1 MVFRRIFAYVRPLA
15 LKMLAGL
22 LFTALGS
29 AATIAYY
36 KVGMSLAHAVQA
48 RSLTEL
54 FWTLLAFIVL
64 NLLKNAASYA
74 GSYTITSVGQQVV
87 ARVRV
92 ALFER
97 IQHLP
102 LQVFDAW
109 RSGELMSRFAN
120 DVNLMVVGVSS
131 MPLFVSAALTL
142 IGSVATMLYLNWK
155 LTLVL
160 VAVAPFV
167 ALAVS
172 RFSVLLRRT
181 TTASLSRIADVNA
194 VLQESLDSMRVVKAF
209 AREPF
214 EMVRFANRNDAYLG
228 ASMKLSQIGL
238 TQTPVVDFIVTVGVA
253 ILAGY
258 SFHEVIVG
266 HLSIEAWTGFF
277 TLAIVAGNPVNQ
289 LSNYVGDLNKALVG
303 ARRIFEILDL
313 PVEVRDAPGAAPLTG
328 ARGAV
333 DFEDVRFAYDQRNE
347 VLKGITAHF
356 EPGEVVALVGPSGAG
371 KTTLVNLIPRF
382 YAPTSGRLLVDGR
395 DIARITLESLRSA
408 IAIVPQDPQL
418 FSDTIESNIRYGRLD
433 ASAEEVR
440 TAARLANAEEFIG
453 RFPEGYGTMVGSRG
467 MRLSGGERQRIAI
480 ARAILRDPRILILDE
495 ATSSLDAQSEA
506 LINDALEHLLV
517 GRTTFIIAHRFSTIR
532 RATTIL
538 VLNDGRV
545 VERGRHVDLVAQGGL
560 YAKLYETQILQPD
573 EFDDRVEM

>member
-1 MVFRRIFAYVRPLA
+1 MVFRRILAYARPLA
-15 LKMLAGL
+15 LKMIVGLVFAGI
-22 LFTALGS
+22 GS

-36 KVGMSLAHAVQA
+36 KVGMALAQAVQT
-48 RSLTEL
+48 RSLQEL
-54 FWTLLAFIVL
+54 FLTLLAFIGL
-64 NLLKNAASYA
+64 NLLKNASSYA
-74 GSYTITSVGQQVV
+74 GSYTITSVGQQAV
-87 ARVRV
+87 ATVRTD
-92 ALFER
+92 LFRR
-97 IQHLP
+97 IQYLP
-102 LQVFDAW
+102 LQIFDTW
-109 RSGELMSRFAN
+109 RSGELMSRFDN

-131 MPLFVSAALTL
+131 MPLFVTAALTL
-142 IGSVATMLYLNWK
+142 VGSVATMLYLNWK

-160 VAVAPFV
+160 IAVAPFV

-194 VLQESLDSMRVVKAF
+194 VLQESIESMRVVKAF
-209 AREPF
+209 AREPY
-214 EMVRFANRNDAYLG
+214 EMTRFTNRNDAYLG

-238 TQTPVVDFIVTVGVA
+238 TQTPVVDFIVTLGVA

-266 HLSIEAWTGFF
+266 HLTIEAWTGFF

-289 LSNYVGDLNKALVG
+289 LANYVGDLNKAMVG

-313 PVEVRDAPGAAPLTG
+313 PVEVRDAPGAKPLAG
-328 ARGAV
+328 VRGAV
-333 DFEDVRFAYDQRNE
+333 DFDDVRFAYVGRNE
-347 VLKGITAHF
+347 VLKGVKAHF

-382 YAPTSGRLLVDGR
+382 YLPTAGHVLVDGH
-395 DIARITLESLRSA
+395 DIADVTLESLRSS

-418 FSDTIESNIRYGRLD
+418 FSDTIENNIRYGRLD
-433 ASAEEVR
+433 ATVEEIR
-440 TAARLANAEEFIG
+440 DAARLANAEEFIA
-453 RFPEGYGTMVGSRG
+453 RFPEGYNTKVGARG

-506 LINDALEHLLV
+506 LVNDALEHLLV

-532 RATTIL
+532 RASTIL
-538 VLNDGRV
+538 VLEDGHV
-545 VERGRHVDLVAQGGL
+545 VERGRHADLVSLGGL
-560 YAKLYETQILQPD
+560 YAKLYETQIREPVAQAD
-573 EFDDRVEM
+573 

>member
-1 MVFRRIFAYVRPLA
+1 MVFRRILVYVRPLA
-15 LKMLAGL
+15 LRMLFGL
-22 LFTALGS
+22 IFAAIGS

-36 KVGMSLAHAVQA
+36 KVGMALAHAVQT
-48 RSLTEL
+48 RSVQEL
-54 FWTLLAFIVL
+54 ILTLLAFLGL
-64 NLLKNAASYA
+64 NLTKNAAWYA

-87 ARVRV
+87 AKVRTD
-92 ALFER
+92 LFAR
-97 IQHLP
+97 IQYLP
-102 LQVFDAW
+102 LQIFDTW
-109 RSGELMSRFAN
+109 RSGELMSRFDN
-120 DVNLMVVGVSS
+120 DVSLMVMGVTA
-131 MPLFVSAALTL
+131 MPLFVSAVLTL
-142 IGSVATMLYLNWK
+142 VGSVATMIYLNWK

-160 VAVAPFV
+160 IAVAPFV
-167 ALAVS
+167 SFAVS

-194 VLQESLDSMRVVKAF
+194 VLQESLESMRVIKAF
-209 AREPF
+209 AREPY
-214 EMVRFANRNDAYLG
+214 EMTRFANRNDAYLG

-238 TQTPVVDFIVTVGVA
+238 TQTPVVDFIVTLGVA

-266 HLSIEAWTGFF
+266 HLSIEQWTGFF

-289 LSNYVGDLNKALVG
+289 VSNYVGDLNKAYVG

-313 PVEVRDAPGAAPLTG
+313 PVEVRDAPGAKPLPVV
-328 ARGAV
+328 RGAV
-333 DFEDVRFAYDQRNE
+333 EFEDIRFSYDGRSE
-347 VLKGITAHF
+347 VLKGIAARF

-371 KTTLVNLIPRF
+371 KTTLVNLVPRF
-382 YAPTSGRLLVDGR
+382 YLPTSGRVLVDGH
-395 DIARITLESLRSA
+395 DIAAVTLASLRGA

-418 FSDTIESNIRYGRLD
+418 FSDTIENNIRYGRLD
-433 ASAEEVR
+433 ARTDEVR
-440 TAARLANAEEFIG
+440 AAARLANAEEFIS
-453 RFPEGYGTMVGSRG
+453 RFPEGYGTLVGSRG

-506 LINDALEHLLV
+506 LINDALGHLLV

-538 VLNDGRV
+538 VLQDGKV
-545 VERGRHVDLVAQGGL
+545 VERGRHPDLVARGGL
-560 YAKLYETQILQPD
+560 YAKLYETQILQPT
-573 EFDDRVEM
+573 ET

>member
-1 MVFRRIFAYVRPLA
+1 MVFRRILAYARPLA
-15 LKMLAGL
+15 LKLLVGMLFAGI
-22 LFTALGS
+22 GS

-36 KVGMSLAHAVQA
+36 KVGMSLAHAVQT
-48 RSLTEL
+48 RSLAEL
-54 FWTLLAFIVL
+54 FLTLAAFLAL

-74 GSYTITSVGQQVV
+74 GSYTITSTGQQVV
-87 ARVRV
+87 AKVRSDMF
-92 ALFER
+92 AR
-97 IQHLP
+97 IQYLP
-102 LQVFDAW
+102 LEIFDTW
-109 RSGELMSRFAN
+109 RSGELMSRFDN
-120 DVNLMVVGVSS
+120 DVSLMVVGVSS

-142 IGSVATMLYLNWK
+142 IGSIGTMLYLNWK

-160 VAVAPFV
+160 IAVAPFI
-167 ALAVS
+167 AIAVS

-181 TTASLSRIADVNA
+181 TSASLSRIADVNA
-194 VLQESLDSMRVVKAF
+194 VLQESLESIRVIKAF
-209 AREPF
+209 AREPY
-214 EMVRFANRNDAYLG
+214 ELLRFSNRNDAYLG

-238 TQTPVVDFIVTVGVA
+238 TQTPVVDFIVTLGVA

-266 HLSIEAWTGFF
+266 HLTIEAWTGFF

-289 LSNYVGDLNKALVG
+289 IANYVGDLNKAMVG

-313 PVEVRDAPGAAPLTG
+313 PIEVRDAPGAKPLHG
-328 ARGAV
+328 IRGEV
-333 DFEDVRFAYDQRNE
+333 DIDDVRFAYDGRTE
-347 VLKGITAHF
+347 VLKSVTAHF
-356 EPGEVVALVGPSGAG
+356 EPGDVVALVGPSGAG

-382 YAPTSGRLLVDGR
+382 YLPTSGHVLVDGH
-395 DIARITLESLRSA
+395 DIANVTLESLRAA

-418 FSDTIESNIRYGRLD
+418 FTDTIEANIRYGRLD
-433 ASAEEVR
+433 ATTEEIR
-440 TAARLANAEEFIG
+440 TAAHLANADEFIA
-453 RFPEGYGTMVGSRG
+453 RFPEGYGTIVGRRG
-467 MRLSGGERQRIAI
+467 IRLSGGERQRIAI

-538 VLNDGRV
+538 VLDDGRV
-545 VERGRHVDLVAQGGL
+545 VERGRHADLIARGGL
-560 YAKLYETQILQPD
+560 YAKLYETQILQPPA
-573 EFDDRVEM
+573 

>member
-1 MVFRRIFAYVRPLA
+1 MVFRRILDYVRPLGPR
-15 LKMLAGL
+15 MLVGL
-22 LFTALGS
+22 VFTALGS

-36 KVGMSLAHAVQA
+36 KVGMSLAHAVQT
-48 RSLTEL
+48 RSLREL
-54 FWTLLAFIVL
+54 FLTLLAFLGL

-87 ARVRV
+87 ARVRTD
-92 ALFER
+92 LFAR
-97 IQHLP
+97 IQYLP

-109 RSGELMSRFAN
+109 RSGELMSRFSN
-120 DVNLMVVGVSS
+120 DVNLMVVGVTA

-142 IGSVATMLYLNWK
+142 VGSFATMVYLNWK

-160 VAVAPFV
+160 AAVAPFV
-167 ALAVS
+167 SIAVS

-181 TTASLSRIADVNA
+181 TVASLSRIADVNA
-194 VLQESLDSMRVVKAF
+194 VLHESLESMRVIKAF
-209 AREPF
+209 ARESY
-214 EMVRFANRNDAYLG
+214 ELSRFGNRNDAFLG

-238 TQTPVVDFIVTVGVA
+238 TQTPVVDFIVTLGVA
-253 ILAGY
+253 TLAGY

-266 HLSIEAWTGFF
+266 HLTIEAWTGFF

-289 LSNYVGDLNKALVG
+289 LSNYLGSLNQALIG

-313 PVEVRDAPGAAPLTG
+313 PVEVRDAAGAKPLTDV
-328 ARGAV
+328 RGAV
-333 DFEDVRFAYDQRNE
+333 DLDDVHFSYDQRNE
-347 VLKGITAHF
+347 VLKGITARF

-382 YAPTSGRLLVDGR
+382 YLPTSGRVLVDGH
-395 DIARITLESLRSA
+395 DISGVTLQSLRGA

-418 FSDTIESNIRYGRLD
+418 FSDTIENNIRYGRLN
-433 ASAEEVR
+433 ASVEEVR
-440 TAARLANAEEFIG
+440 AAARLANAEEFIA

-532 RATTIL
+532 RATSIL
-538 VLNDGRV
+538 VLDDGRV
-545 VERGRHVDLVAQGGL
+545 VERGRHADLVARGGL
-560 YAKLYETQILQPD
+560 YAKLYQTQIFQPTAAA
-573 EFDDRVEM
+573 E